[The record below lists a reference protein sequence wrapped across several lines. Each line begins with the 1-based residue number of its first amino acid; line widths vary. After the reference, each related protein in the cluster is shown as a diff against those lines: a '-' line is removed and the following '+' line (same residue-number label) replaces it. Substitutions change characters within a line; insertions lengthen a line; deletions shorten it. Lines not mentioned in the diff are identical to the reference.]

1 MDENNDDLIVLTAEI
16 VSSYVAN
23 NAIQSD
29 GIPALIGSV
38 HKALVDAEA
47 GKNQPAKQE
56 YEPVVSV
63 RASVKPDHLI
73 CLACGAKQK
82 TLKRHIS
89 TSHGLTPAE
98 YKDRYNLPSD
108 YSLVSA
114 EYANR
119 RSKLAKKIGLGRKQG
134 GS

>member
-1 MDENNDDLIVLTAEI
+1 MDENNDNLIVLTTDI

-23 NAIQSD
+23 NAIQGSD
-29 GIPALIGSV
+29 IPGMIGSV

-63 RASVKPDHLI
+63 KASIKPDHLV
-73 CLACGAKQK
+73 CLACGK
-82 TLKRHIS
+82 THKSLKRHLR
-89 TSHGLTPAE
+89 TSHDLTPAE

-108 YSLVSA
+108 YPMVSA
-114 EYANR
+114 EYAKQ
-119 RSKLAKKIGLGRKQG
+119 RSKLAKKIGLGRKRG
-134 GS
+134 G